1 MIHNTRLD
9 AAARLIARV
18 SAIAMGLVFVV
29 IIASAYLRLTQ
40 AGLGCAD
47 WPACYGAATAAADPL
62 ASLVR
67 GTHRIAASAV
77 GFLVVLIAVVCWSL
91 GRQWPAQALVAAL
104 LAVLT
109 VLLALL
115 GRATTGTHLPAV
127 TLGNLLGG
135 MTMLALLCWLR
146 LQVTMTATVPKADRM
161 ITMSAGLG
169 LVLLVA
175 QISLGGLVSAH
186 YALTSC
192 TTFPDCNGAWWPR
205 DWSLAG
211 LDPWREASPPST
223 TALAPDPGR
232 QALHM
237 AHRFGAAGVAVYLIG
252 LAIVLLRR
260 KERMAVWSRRLIAA
274 IAVQLALGITALHL
288 QPPLFAVL
296 AHNATAALLL
306 LVLVAVIFQSRSAEV
321 ASVSA

>member
-1 MIHNTRLD
+1 MVTDSWNGTRLE

-29 IIASAYLRLTQ
+29 IVASAYLRLTQ

-47 WPACYGAATAAADPL
+47 WPACYGAATAEADPL

-91 GRQWPAQALVAAL
+91 GRQWPAQAWVATL

-115 GRATTGTHLPAV
+115 GRATAGSHLPAV

-135 MTMLALLCWLR
+135 MTMLGLLWWLR
-146 LQVTMTATVPKADRM
+146 LQVTVTAIPRKADP
-161 ITMSAGLG
+161 IVVLWAGLG

-175 QISLGGLVSAH
+175 QISLGGLVSAN

-192 TTFPDCNGAWWPR
+192 ATFPDCNGAWWPH
-205 DWSLAG
+205 DWPLAAFN
-211 LDPWREASPPST
+211 PWREAIPPSV

-232 QALHM
+232 EALHM

-252 LAIVLLRR
+252 LALVLLRR
-260 KERMAVWSRRLIAA
+260 GGRMAVWSSRLIAV
-274 IAVQLALGITALHL
+274 IAVQLALGVAVLLL
-288 QPPLFAVL
+288 QPPLAAAL

-306 LVLVAVIFQSRSAEV
+306 LVLVGMIFQSKSRGS
-321 ASVSA
+321 

>member
-1 MIHNTRLD
+1 
-9 AAARLIARV
+9 
-18 SAIAMGLVFVV
+18 MGLVFVV
-29 IIASAYLRLTQ
+29 IVASAYLRLTQ

-47 WPACYGAATAAADPL
+47 WPACYGAATAETDPL

-91 GRQWPAQALVAAL
+91 GRQWPAQAVVATL
-104 LAVLT
+104 LAVLA

-115 GRATTGTHLPAV
+115 GRATTGTHLPAI

-135 MTMLALLCWLR
+135 MTMLGLLWWLR
-146 LQVTMTATVPKADRM
+146 LQVTVTAIPRKADPVVVLW
-161 ITMSAGLG
+161 AGLG

-175 QISLGGLVSAH
+175 QISLGALMSAH

-192 TTFPDCNGAWWPR
+192 ATFPDCNGAWWPR
-205 DWSLAG
+205 DWPLAAF
-211 LDPWREASPPST
+211 DPWRDASPPSV

-232 QALHM
+232 EALHM

-252 LAIVLLRR
+252 LALVLLRR
-260 KERMAVWSRRLIAA
+260 GGRMAVWSRRLIAVIVA
-274 IAVQLALGITALHL
+274 QLALGVAVLLLH
-288 QPPLFAVL
+288 PPLAAAI